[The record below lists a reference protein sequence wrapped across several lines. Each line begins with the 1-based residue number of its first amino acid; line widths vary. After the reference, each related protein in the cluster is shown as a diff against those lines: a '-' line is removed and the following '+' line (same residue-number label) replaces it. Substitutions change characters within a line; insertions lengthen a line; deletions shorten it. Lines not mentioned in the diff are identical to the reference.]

1 MTDTDVLQS
10 DLRDMLRA
18 LGKFDGARPESP
30 HEVFRECI
38 ADAIELRAENK
49 RLRAALMDALALVE
63 MAYGETTEPGKT
75 VIAASRAV
83 LSN

>member
-38 ADAIELRAENK
+38 ADVE
-49 RLRAALMDALALVE
+49 RLRTALRRLLDRYGMHSNSDIKFASDALGDE
-63 MAYGETTEPGKT
+63 
-75 VIAASRAV
+75 
-83 LSN
+83 